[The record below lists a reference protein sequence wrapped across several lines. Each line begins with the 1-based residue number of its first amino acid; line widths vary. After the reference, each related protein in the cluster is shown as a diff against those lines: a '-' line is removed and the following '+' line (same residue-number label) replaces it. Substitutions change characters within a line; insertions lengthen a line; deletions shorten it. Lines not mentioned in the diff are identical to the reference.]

1 MIPPGH
7 SINAQL
13 AQFEDELRAQHREA
27 LASEGTRAAVEK
39 QIADALAQRELELIA
54 SAQLWGGLPVTW

>member
-7 SINAQL
+7 SIDAQL
-13 AQFEDELRAQHREA
+13 TQLEAELREQHREA

-54 SAQLWGGLPVTW
+54 SAQLLDGLPVKW